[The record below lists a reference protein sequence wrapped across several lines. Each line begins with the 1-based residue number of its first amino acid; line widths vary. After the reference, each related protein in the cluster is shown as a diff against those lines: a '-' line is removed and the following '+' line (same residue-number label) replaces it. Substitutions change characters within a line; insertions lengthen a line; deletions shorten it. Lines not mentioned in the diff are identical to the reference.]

1 MKKGKTSRI
10 VGYKTAKIIYGTVDS
25 KNLKSIYLNLQTWV
39 NPKTDDTI
47 NWERVI
53 LNTSRFVKHS
63 VLDSLDTNI
72 FENNFIVDLD
82 LRSSGVFHGKKSFMN
97 LEINLY
103 LKEEELD
110 FKSIILKNS
119 VKKIVSTIFRD
130 VINKHQYFEFSLSK
144 KQKVLVHT
152 E

>member
-10 VGYKTAKIIYGTVDS
+10 VGYKTAKIVYGTVDS
-25 KNLKSIYLNLQTWV
+25 KSLKSIYINLQTWV
-39 NPKTDDTI
+39 NPKTDQDI

-53 LNTSRFVKHS
+53 LNTSRFIKHS
-63 VLDSLDTNI
+63 VLESLDNSI
-72 FENNFIVDLD
+72 FEKNFIVDLD
-82 LRSSGVFHGKKSFMN
+82 LRSSGIYHGKKSFMN

-103 LKEEELD
+103 LKEEMD
-110 FKSIILKNS
+110 FKSTILKNPI
-119 VKKIVSTIFRD
+119 KKIVQNIFSD

-144 KQKVLVHT
+144 KQKVLVDS

>member
-25 KNLKSIYLNLQTWV
+25 KTLDSIYINLQTWV
-39 NPKTDDTI
+39 NPKTDQDT
-47 NWERVI
+47 NWGRVI
-53 LNTSRFVKHS
+53 LNTSRFIKHS
-63 VLDSLDTNI
+63 VLESLDDTI
-72 FENNFIVDLD
+72 FEKNFIVDLD
-82 LRSSGVFHGKKSFMN
+82 LRSSGIYHGKKSFMN

-103 LKEEELD
+103 LKDEID

-119 VKKIVSTIFRD
+119 VKDIIQNIFTD
-130 VINKHQYFEFSLSK
+130 VLNKHQYFEFSLSK
-144 KQKVLVHT
+144 KQKVLVYS

>member
-25 KNLKSIYLNLQTWV
+25 KSLKSIYINLQTWV
-39 NPKTDDTI
+39 NPKTDQEI

-53 LNTSRFVKHS
+53 LNTSRFIKHS
-63 VLDSLDTNI
+63 VLESLDNSI
-72 FENNFIVDLD
+72 FEKNFIVDLD
-82 LRSSGVFHGKKSFMN
+82 LRSSGIYHGKKSFMN

-103 LKEEELD
+103 LKEEMD
-110 FKSIILKNS
+110 FKSIILKNPI
-119 VKKIVSTIFRD
+119 KKIVQNIFSD

-144 KQKVLVHT
+144 KQKVLVDS

>member
-10 VGYKTAKIIYGTVDS
+10 VGYKTAKIVYGTVDS

-39 NPKTDDTI
+39 NPKTDDII

-63 VLDSLDTNI
+63 VLDSLDTDI

-82 LRSSGVFHGKKSFMN
+82 LRSSGIYHGKKSFMN

-103 LKEEELD
+103 LKEELD

-119 VKKIVSTIFRD
+119 VKKIVSNIFRD

>member
-25 KNLKSIYLNLQTWV
+25 KSLKSIYINLQTWV
-39 NPKTDDTI
+39 NPKTDQDI

-53 LNTSRFVKHS
+53 LNTSRFIKHS
-63 VLDSLDTNI
+63 VLESLDNSI
-72 FENNFIVDLD
+72 FEKNFIVDLD
-82 LRSSGVFHGKKSFMN
+82 LRSSGIYHGKKSFMN

-103 LKEEELD
+103 LKEEMD
-110 FKSIILKNS
+110 FKSIILKNPI
-119 VKKIVSTIFRD
+119 KKIVQNIFSD

-144 KQKVLVHT
+144 KQKVLVDS

>member
-10 VGYKTAKIIYGTVDS
+10 VGYKTAKIVYGTVDS
-25 KNLKSIYLNLQTWV
+25 KSLKSIYINLQTWV
-39 NPKTDDTI
+39 NPKTEQDI

-53 LNTSRFVKHS
+53 LNTTRFIKHS
-63 VLDSLDTNI
+63 VLESLDNSI
-72 FENNFIVDLD
+72 FEKNFIVDLD
-82 LRSSGVFHGKKSFMN
+82 LRSSGIYHGKKSFMN

-103 LKEEELD
+103 LKEEMD
-110 FKSIILKNS
+110 FKSTILKNPI
-119 VKKIVSTIFRD
+119 KKIVQNIFSD

-144 KQKVLVHT
+144 KQKVLVDS

>member
-25 KNLKSIYLNLQTWV
+25 KSLKSIYINLQTWV
-39 NPKTDDTI
+39 NPKTDQDI

-53 LNTSRFVKHS
+53 LNTSRFIKHS
-63 VLDSLDTNI
+63 VLESLDNSI
-72 FENNFIVDLD
+72 FEKNFIVDLD
-82 LRSSGVFHGKKSFMN
+82 LRSSGIYHGKKSFMN

-103 LKEEELD
+103 LKEEMD
-110 FKSIILKNS
+110 FKSTILKNPI
-119 VKKIVSTIFRD
+119 KKIVQNIFSD
-130 VINKHQYFEFSLSK
+130 VINRHQYFEFSLSK
-144 KQKVLVHT
+144 KQKVLVDS

>member
-10 VGYKTAKIIYGTVDS
+10 VGYKTAKIVYGTVDS
-25 KNLKSIYLNLQTWV
+25 KSLKSIYINLQTWV
-39 NPKTDDTI
+39 NPKTDQDI

-53 LNTSRFVKHS
+53 LNTSRFIKHS
-63 VLDSLDTNI
+63 VLESLDNNF
-72 FENNFIVDLD
+72 FEKNFIVDLD
-82 LRSSGVFHGKKSFMN
+82 LRSSGIYHGKKSFMN

-103 LKEEELD
+103 LKEEVD

-119 VKKIVSTIFRD
+119 IKKIIQNIFSD
-130 VINKHQYFEFSLSK
+130 VINRHQYFEFSLSK
-144 KQKVLVHT
+144 KQKVLVDS

>member
-10 VGYKTAKIIYGTVDS
+10 VGYKTAKIVYGTVDS
-25 KNLKSIYLNLQTWV
+25 KSLKSIYINLQTWV
-39 NPKTDDTI
+39 NPKTDQDI

-53 LNTSRFVKHS
+53 LNTSRFIKHS
-63 VLDSLDTNI
+63 VLESLDNNI
-72 FENNFIVDLD
+72 FEKNFIVDLD
-82 LRSSGVFHGKKSFMN
+82 LRSSGIYHGKKSFMN

-103 LKEEELD
+103 LKEEMD
-110 FKSIILKNS
+110 FKSTILKNPI
-119 VKKIVSTIFRD
+119 KKIVQNIFSD

-144 KQKVLVHT
+144 KQKVLVDS

>member
-25 KNLKSIYLNLQTWV
+25 KSLKSIYINLQTWV
-39 NPKTDDTI
+39 NPKTDQDI

-53 LNTSRFVKHS
+53 LNTSRFIKHS
-63 VLDSLDTNI
+63 VLESLNNDI
-72 FENNFIVDLD
+72 FEKNFIVDLD
-82 LRSSGVFHGKKSFMN
+82 LRSSGIYHGKKSFMN

-103 LKEEELD
+103 LKEEMD
-110 FKSIILKNS
+110 FKSTILKNS
-119 VKKIVSTIFRD
+119 IKKIVQNIFSD

-144 KQKVLVHT
+144 KQKVLVDS

>member
-10 VGYKTAKIIYGTVDS
+10 LGYKTAKIIYGTVDS
-25 KNLKSIYLNLQTWV
+25 KSLKSIYINLQTWV
-39 NPKTDDTI
+39 NPKTDQEI

-53 LNTSRFVKHS
+53 LNTSRFIKHS
-63 VLDSLDTNI
+63 VLESLDNNI
-72 FENNFIVDLD
+72 FEKNFIVDLD
-82 LRSSGVFHGKKSFMN
+82 LRSSGIYHGKKSFMN

-103 LKEEELD
+103 LKEEMD
-110 FKSIILKNS
+110 FKSSILKNS
-119 VKKIVSTIFRD
+119 IKKIVQNIFLD

-144 KQKVLVHT
+144 KQKVLVYS

>member
-10 VGYKTAKIIYGTVDS
+10 VGYKTAKIVYGTVDS
-25 KNLKSIYLNLQTWV
+25 KSLKSIYINLQTWV
-39 NPKTDDTI
+39 NPKTDQEI

-53 LNTSRFVKHS
+53 LNTSRFIKHS
-63 VLDSLDTNI
+63 VLESLDNSI
-72 FENNFIVDLD
+72 FEKNFIVDLD
-82 LRSSGVFHGKKSFMN
+82 LISSGIYHGKKSFMN

-103 LKEEELD
+103 LKEEMD
-110 FKSIILKNS
+110 FKSIILKNPI
-119 VKKIVSTIFRD
+119 KKIVQNIFSD

-144 KQKVLVHT
+144 KQKVLVDS

>member
-25 KNLKSIYLNLQTWV
+25 KSLKSIYINLQTWV
-39 NPKTDDTI
+39 NPKTDQDI

-53 LNTSRFVKHS
+53 LNTSRFIKHS
-63 VLDSLDTNI
+63 VLESLDNTI
-72 FENNFIVDLD
+72 FEKNFIVDLD
-82 LRSSGVFHGKKSFMN
+82 LRSSGIYHGKKSFMN

-103 LKEEELD
+103 LKEEMD
-110 FKSIILKNS
+110 FKSTILKNS
-119 VKKIVSTIFRD
+119 IKKTVQNIFSD
-130 VINKHQYFEFSLSK
+130 VILRHQYFEFSLSK
-144 KQKVLVHT
+144 KQKVLVDS

>member
-25 KNLKSIYLNLQTWV
+25 KSLKSIYINLQTWV
-39 NPKTDDTI
+39 NPKTDQDI

-53 LNTSRFVKHS
+53 LNTSRFIKHS
-63 VLDSLDTNI
+63 VLESLDNSI
-72 FENNFIVDLD
+72 FEKNFIVDLD
-82 LRSSGVFHGKKSFMN
+82 LRSSGIYHGKKSFMN

-103 LKEEELD
+103 LKEEMD
-110 FKSIILKNS
+110 FKSSILKNS
-119 VKKIVSTIFRD
+119 IKKIVQNIFSD

-144 KQKVLVHT
+144 KQKVLVDS